1 MGKKFFE
8 RAYRTTEQKEVED
21 LYEDWAATYDADVI
35 ENGYMTPARCASALA
50 SFLVERDAP
59 ILDFACGT
67 GLSGMAVA
75 EHGYTVIDGVDLSES
90 MLETARKRGIYRAL
104 FKAEPDQAPDVAP
117 GDYAAITAMGAIS
130 PGAASAVYFDMLLAC
145 LAPGGLFVFSYN
157 EHTLADPDYTSR
169 LDNALEKRIVRQC
182 FHEHGDHIQ
191 KLGSK
196 SSVYVLEKL
205 V

>member
-1 MGKKFFE
+1 MCNKFFE
-8 RAYRTTEQKEVED
+8 RAYRTTKQQEVED

-50 SFLVERDAP
+50 SELANRDAP

-75 EHGYTVIDGVDLSES
+75 EHGYRVIDGIDLSES
-90 MLETARKRGIYRAL
+90 MLETAEERGIYREL
-104 FKAEPDQAPDVAP
+104 FKAEPDQKPDVAP
-117 GDYAAITAMGAIS
+117 GDYSAITAMGAIS
-130 PGAASAVYFDMLLAC
+130 PGAAPATYFDTLLDC

-169 LDNALEKRIVRQC
+169 LDNALEKGIVRQR